1 MLSSARFANLA
12 LFIKKNK
19 SLIKLLNKIGPKME
33 TCGTTDNR
41 ISKMLSAPFNLAPYC
56 LSFKY
61 EYENVKAS
69 VVNLYAWSFAIS
81 KSWGM

>member
-1 MLSSARFANLA
+1 
-12 LFIKKNK
+12 
-19 SLIKLLNKIGPKME
+19 ME

-69 VVNLYAWSFAIS
+69 VVNLYA
-81 KSWGM
+81 